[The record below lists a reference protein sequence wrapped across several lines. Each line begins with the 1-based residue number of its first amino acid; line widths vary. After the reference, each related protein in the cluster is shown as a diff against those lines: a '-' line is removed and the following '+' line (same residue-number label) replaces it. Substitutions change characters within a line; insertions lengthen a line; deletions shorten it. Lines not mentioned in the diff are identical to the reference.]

1 MMNSG
6 RVKILPVNNNKDCLF
21 CHWELTQRSSAGTM
35 YGMTKLAETPE
46 PMNIA
51 QLLREGAGILTPTS
65 SSARLDSELLLGHV
79 LGMTRVGL
87 ISGAET
93 PVSADD
99 SQQFHDLI
107 LQRSE
112 RKPVA
117 QLVGYREFWSLTLTV
132 TDDTLV
138 PRPETELL
146 VERALEHLGS
156 DTTANML
163 DLGTGTGAI
172 ALAIAVERPQMRITA
187 TDISL
192 DALSTARQNAATL
205 GIECVEFIEGDWFSA
220 TGEQV
225 FNIIVSN
232 PPYVS
237 DDEWK
242 ETDPELGY
250 EPVLALRAGTDG
262 LDAIRVIVA
271 CAPSSLEPD
280 GWLLIEHG
288 FRQGTRVR
296 QLFEQAGF
304 RNVVTHNDLADHPRV
319 TEGFLKTPV
328 NKN

>member
-1 MMNSG
+1 MNSG
-6 RVKILPVNNNKDCLF
+6 PVKILPVNNNKDCLF
-21 CHWELTQRSSAGTM
+21 CHRALTQRPSAGTM
-35 YGMTKLAETPE
+35 YGMTKLAEIPE

-51 QLLREGAGILTPTS
+51 QLLREGAGILTLTS

-93 PVSADD
+93 IVSADD

-112 RKPVA
+112 RKPIA

-146 VERALEHLGS
+146 VERALEQLGS
-156 DTTANML
+156 DATVNML

-192 DALSTARQNAATL
+192 AALSTAGQNAQQLESKYLISSFRTL
-205 GIECVEFIEGDWFSA
+205 PTYQMMNGKKPTRNLAMNRRSLCDRDPMDWMLFES
-220 TGEQV
+220 
-225 FNIIVSN
+225 
-232 PPYVS
+232 
-237 DDEWK
+237 
-242 ETDPELGY
+242 
-250 EPVLALRAGTDG
+250 
-262 LDAIRVIVA
+262 
-271 CAPSSLEPD
+271 SSL
-280 GWLLIEHG
+280 
-288 FRQGTRVR
+288 VR
-296 QLFEQAGF
+296 HPAWNRAAGY
-304 RNVVTHNDLADHPRV
+304 
-319 TEGFLKTPV
+319 
-328 NKN
+328 